1 MTITLTQA
9 LDRHQISVADD
20 LLADIEVPVLTGPQR
35 QGDILITPR
44 GPAGK
49 AELARFTPVPAE
61 GVAVV
66 RGEAT
71 GNTHLLDAL
80 AGVVMWAPNPAS
92 SPTDLTLGILHVPAG
107 GVALLIHTDEHG
119 ANAVGPGTY
128 RLAGKREMAD
138 EIRRVAD

>member
-9 LDRHQISVADD
+9 LGRHQISVADE

-44 GPAGK
+44 APIGR
-49 AELARFTPVPAE
+49 AELASFIPVPAE

-80 AGVVMWAPNPAS
+80 AGVVMWRANPAT
-92 SPTDLTLGILHVPAG
+92 SPTDLTLGILHVPTG
-107 GVALLIHTDEHG
+107 GVALLVHTDEHG

-128 RLAGKREMAD
+128 RLTGKREMAD